1 MMSMPPSIS
10 LVITVGSYEAEPT
23 VQIILVLRLSKFE
36 ILKISSY
43 EILVSARGAS
53 SFIFVG
59 NLIFKINLIQN
70 KIKI

>member
-1 MMSMPPSIS
+1 M
-10 LVITVGSYEAEPT
+10 
-23 VQIILVLRLSKFE
+23 QIILVLRLSKFE

-59 NLIFKINLIQN
+59 NLIFKN
-70 KIKI
+70 KFNSK